1 MIFFLNGE
9 FLCFTLLSNLVKRIL
24 CQTLRKRANLEKTN
38 LIIDMLN
45 NVSMLHFSLTQYMLW
60 YIYQY
65 IERQR
70 YIVWST

>member
-60 YIYQY
+60 HIYQY
-65 IERQR
+65 IERQQ